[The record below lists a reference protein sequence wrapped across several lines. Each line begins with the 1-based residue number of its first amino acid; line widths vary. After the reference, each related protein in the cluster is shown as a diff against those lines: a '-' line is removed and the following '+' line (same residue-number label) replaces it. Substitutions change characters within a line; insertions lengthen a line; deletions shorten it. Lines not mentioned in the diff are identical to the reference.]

1 MLEVC
6 RHCNGECY
14 VKKRFCEFCGG
25 CGVNTWLG
33 NMMGK
38 PDRSVNEVVRE
49 TLNYFRFDIQDK
61 KTLSEINKML
71 EGAFQNTKIIVELES
86 FDKTTFNLKVRK
98 RIRG

>member
-1 MLEVC
+1 
-6 RHCNGECY
+6 
-14 VKKRFCEFCGG
+14 
-25 CGVNTWLG
+25 
-33 NMMGK
+33 MGK